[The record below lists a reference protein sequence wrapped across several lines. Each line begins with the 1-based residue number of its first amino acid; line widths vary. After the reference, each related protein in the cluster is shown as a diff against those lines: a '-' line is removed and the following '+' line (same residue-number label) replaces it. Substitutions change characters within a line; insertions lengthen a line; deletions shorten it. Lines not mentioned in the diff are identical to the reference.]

1 MIYPHSHKKNHNL
14 AVALGFELPPW
25 AAAVSAKTA
34 GMAEEEAVWGWEV
47 LVLASSSASAAA
59 LDSDSLFSARS
70 EA

>member
-1 MIYPHSHKKNHNL
+1 MIF

-47 LVLASSSASAAA
+47 LLLASSSAATAAASAA